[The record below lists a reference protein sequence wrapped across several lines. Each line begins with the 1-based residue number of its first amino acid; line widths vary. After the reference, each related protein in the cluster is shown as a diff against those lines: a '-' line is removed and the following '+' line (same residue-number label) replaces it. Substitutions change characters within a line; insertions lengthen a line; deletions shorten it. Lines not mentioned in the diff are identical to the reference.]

1 MKNKIYI
8 HTENEE
14 YGVFSD
20 LKSGLVS
27 WSDDRNS
34 DSDLEFISV
43 NLILARIKELEDINN
58 RCTIIDEN
66 SIHNFN
72 IMSVQINQLK
82 NLIK

>member
-27 WSDDRNS
+27 WSDERDS
-34 DSDLEFISV
+34 DSDLEFISI
-43 NLILARIKELEDINN
+43 NLILTRIKELEIEVNIKTLYSVESI
-58 RCTIIDEN
+58 RLYKVIDE
-66 SIHNFN
+66 
-72 IMSVQINQLK
+72 LK
-82 NLIK
+82 NLIKDKL

>member
-43 NLILARIKELEDINN
+43 NLILARIKELQIEVNAK
-58 RCTIIDEN
+58 TLYSVE
-66 SIHNFN
+66 SISLYKV
-72 IMSVQINQLK
+72 IEELK
-82 NLIK
+82 NLIKDKL

>member
-27 WSDDRNS
+27 WSDERDS

-43 NLILARIKELEDINN
+43 NLILARIKELQIEVNAK
-58 RCTIIDEN
+58 TLYSVE
-66 SIHNFN
+66 SISLYKV
-72 IMSVQINQLK
+72 IEELK
-82 NLIK
+82 NLIKDKL